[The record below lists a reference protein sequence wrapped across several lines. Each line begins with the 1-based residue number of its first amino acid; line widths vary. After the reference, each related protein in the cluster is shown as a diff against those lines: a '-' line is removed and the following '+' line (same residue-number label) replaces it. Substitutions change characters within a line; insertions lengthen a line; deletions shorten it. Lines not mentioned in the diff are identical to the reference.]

1 MTFRVSA
8 TVLVMLLALASSLP
22 AYGQSVSQLQQDN
35 ARLRAQLEALQA
47 QGCGID
53 TPADGSHRGNPLVG
67 TIDAVRVGP
76 ATGYASGHVA
86 VTVVMTLRN
95 AGNAPLA
102 LNYQKGSFSVT
113 DDRGY
118 QYELRHEHSSTR
130 YSQDVKGIPMATA
143 NRADTTSVIQPG
155 GRRTITFIGTRY
167 MKDGQTPGHRFD
179 INATFVALE
188 DLGQG
193 SVRKVRDFPVAFTN
207 VRASGK

>member
-22 AYGQSVSQLQQDN
+22 AYGQSVSRLQQDN

-47 QGCGID
+47 QGCGIG

-130 YSQDVKGIPMATA
+130 YSQDLKGIPMATS
-143 NRADTTSVIQPG
+143 NRADTTSVIHPG
-155 GRRTITFIGTRY
+155 GRRTVTFIGTRY

-193 SVRKVRDFPVAFTN
+193 SVRKVRDFPVAFTD
-207 VRASGK
+207 VRASGL

>member
-1 MTFRVSA
+1 MTFRVST

-35 ARLRAQLEALQA
+35 ARLRAQLESLQA

-53 TPADGSHRGNPLVG
+53 TPADGGHLGNPLVG

-76 ATGYASGHVA
+76 ATGYATGHVA

-95 AGNAPLA
+95 TGNTPLA

-130 YSQDVKGIPMATA
+130 YSQDVKGIPMATS
-143 NRADTTSVIQPG
+143 NRADTTSVIHPG
-155 GRRTITFIGTRY
+155 GRRSVTFIGTRY

-188 DLGQG
+188 DFGQG

-207 VRASGK
+207 VRASGM